1 MSWSPAP
8 APAMASSD
16 FIDPYL
22 DPESGLLRNLVGAQ
36 TKSALDDAEGALS
49 FARLVQLMD
58 HPVKPTSDLDEL
70 RAIHR
75 HLFQDVYAWAGELR
89 TVDIRKN
96 EEGAQF
102 FLPVSMIERAA
113 MFAAG
118 ELREDNELRGL
129 PREKFIDRLAY
140 HYDAF
145 NYIHPFREGNG
156 RTQRVF
162 WNRIARTAG
171 WQLDWR
177 AVRGATNDHASRAG
191 SEQRDFGPLREMF
204 DQIVTEATPRRERD
218 ATWREAERARLAFP
232 ASELST
238 PNEKEPPSLENRISQ
253 RVRELRS
260 RGGSEADPDRGGRGR
275 GIGGR

>member
-1 MSWSPAP
+1 
-8 APAMASSD
+8 MASSD

-22 DPESGLLRNLVGAQ
+22 DPESGLLRNLVGVQ
-36 TKSALDDAEGALS
+36 TKSALDDAEGALA

-58 HPVKPTSDLDEL
+58 HPVKPTGDLDEL

-75 HLFQDVYAWAGELR
+75 HLFQDVYAWAGEPR

-145 NYIHPFREGNG
+145 YRWKCII
-156 RTQRVF
+156 Q
-162 WNRIARTAG
+162 
-171 WQLDWR
+171 
-177 AVRGATNDHASRAG
+177 
-191 SEQRDFGPLREMF
+191 
-204 DQIVTEATPRRERD
+204 
-218 ATWREAERARLAFP
+218 
-232 ASELST
+232 
-238 PNEKEPPSLENRISQ
+238 
-253 RVRELRS
+253 
-260 RGGSEADPDRGGRGR
+260 
-275 GIGGR
+275 

>member
-1 MSWSPAP
+1 MSWWPAL

-22 DPESGLLRNLVGAQ
+22 DPESGLLRNKVGAQ

-58 HPVKPTSDLDEL
+58 HPVKPTGDLDEL

-75 HLFQDVYAWAGELR
+75 HLFQDVYAFAGELR

-118 ELREDNELRGL
+118 ELRGTR
-129 PREKFIDRLAY
+129 
-140 HYDAF
+140 
-145 NYIHPFREGNG
+145 
-156 RTQRVF
+156 RT
-162 WNRIARTAG
+162 T
-171 WQLDWR
+171 
-177 AVRGATNDHASRAG
+177 
-191 SEQRDFGPLREMF
+191 
-204 DQIVTEATPRRERD
+204 
-218 ATWREAERARLAFP
+218 
-232 ASELST
+232 
-238 PNEKEPPSLENRISQ
+238 PPSAEP
-253 RVRELRS
+253 
-260 RGGSEADPDRGGRGR
+260 RGGRGGRGGRGDDGDPDRGGRGR